1 MRYTTAWMNKYRI
14 HSRHGS
20 GRDLSLTIFY
30 LIEVFLKHINWYW
43 KYNSRILLC
52 TNATQGLKIIINNIV
67 FAFSTLLEMFKDIQE
82 TSETLLICRTCKYL
96 SCKAAELSDIT
107 SLASFRAW
115 LAFCSPWAAIT
126 CGVNVII
133 EMFSSQKCHHRD
145 VFIIEM
151 SS

>member
-1 MRYTTAWMNKYRI
+1 M
-14 HSRHGS
+14 SP
-20 GRDLSLTIFY
+20 TIFY

-82 TSETLLICRTCKYL
+82 TSETLLIYKTCKYL

-107 SLASFRAW
+107 SLASFRA
-115 LAFCSPWAAIT
+115 
-126 CGVNVII
+126 
-133 EMFSSQKCHHRD
+133 
-145 VFIIEM
+145 
-151 SS
+151 